1 MGEKRGMKKA
11 IIVGATSGI
20 GRALAIE
27 LSQRNFSL
35 GLLGRNEAALAEL
48 SSELP
53 NTFTQI
59 IDISVAEEIT
69 THMDE
74 LISRMGGMDLL
85 IIASGIGDKLADEL
99 CWENEERVLAV
110 NISGFARLAVW
121 GYNYFTQHGGGHLV
135 GISSIVGIR
144 GARTAP
150 AYSASKAFQI
160 NYLEALR
167 GRARHQTLPIYV
179 TDIRPGFV
187 DTPMTSGQRGM
198 FWVADVARAA
208 RQIADAISNKKRV
221 AYITR
226 RWRLIAWLLRH
237 LPDALVEKI

>member
-1 MGEKRGMKKA
+1 MSKA

-27 LSQRNFSL
+27 LSQQNFSL
-35 GLLGRNEAALAEL
+35 GLLGRNSEALIEL
-48 SSELP
+48 QGLLP
-53 NTFTQI
+53 NALTQN
-59 IDISVAEEIT
+59 IDISIAEEIT
-69 THMDE
+69 GRMEE
-74 LISRMGGMDLL
+74 LVSLMGGMDLL
-85 IIASGIGDKLADEL
+85 IIASGIGDKLGEEL

-110 NISGFARLAVW
+110 NISGFASLAVW
-121 GYNYFTQHGGGHLV
+121 GYNYFAQNGGGHLV
-135 GISSIVGIR
+135 GISSIAGIR
-144 GARTAP
+144 GSRTSP

-167 GRARHQTLPIYV
+167 GRARHQQLSIHV

-187 DTPMTSGQRGM
+187 DTPMTSGKRGM
-198 FWVADVARAA
+198 FWVSDAPRAA
-208 RQIADAISNKKRV
+208 RQIVSAIKQKKRV

-237 LPDALVEKI
+237 VPDALVERY

>member
-1 MGEKRGMKKA
+1 MMKA

-27 LSQRNFSL
+27 LSQQNFCL
-35 GLLGRNEAALAEL
+35 GLLGRNSEALNEL
-48 SSELP
+48 RSLLP
-53 NTFTQI
+53 NTVTQT
-59 IDISVAEEIT
+59 IDISIAEEIT
-69 THMDE
+69 RRMGE
-74 LISRMGGMDLL
+74 MVSLMGGMDLL
-85 IIASGIGDKLADEL
+85 IIASGIGDKLGDEL

-110 NISGFARLAVW
+110 NISGFASLAVW
-121 GYNYFTQHGGGHLV
+121 GYNYFALHGGGHLV
-135 GISSIVGIR
+135 GISSIAGIR
-144 GARTAP
+144 GSRTAP
-150 AYSASKAFQI
+150 AYSASKAFQT

-167 GRARHQTLPIYV
+167 GRARHQQLPIHV

-198 FWVADVARAA
+198 FWVSNAQRAA
-208 RQIADAISNKKRV
+208 KQIVNAIKQKKRI

-237 LPDALVEKI
+237 VPDALVERY